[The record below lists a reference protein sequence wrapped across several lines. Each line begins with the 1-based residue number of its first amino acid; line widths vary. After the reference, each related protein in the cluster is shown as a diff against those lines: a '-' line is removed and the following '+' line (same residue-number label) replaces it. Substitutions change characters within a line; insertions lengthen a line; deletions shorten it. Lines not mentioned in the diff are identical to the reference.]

1 VSDPGERT
9 DATPSDPGELVDG
22 RSGPIRIA
30 NCSGFYGDRL
40 SAAREMVE
48 GGPIDVLT
56 GDWLAELTMLIL
68 AKNMLRDP
76 AAGYA
81 RTFVTQMEQVMGA
94 CLERG
99 IKVVSNAGGLSP
111 RGCADAVAAAAD
123 KLGLDPVIAY
133 VEGDNLLPRIDEL
146 KAAGVELSNMDTGE
160 PLGDRQVITA
170 NAYLGGWGIAE
181 ALARGADIVVTGR
194 VTDAALTVGP
204 AAWHHGWARDD
215 WDALAGAVV
224 AGHVIECG
232 AQTTGG
238 NYSFFT
244 EIPGLEHPGFPIA
257 EVYADGSSVITKHPG
272 QGGAVTIGTVTAQLL
287 YEIGGPAYANPD
299 VTARF
304 DTIALYDEGPDRVRI
319 AQVRGEPPPATAKV
333 ALNYQGGWRSTTV
346 LYLTGLDIEEK
357 AALVERALWSQIPRE
372 SFAEVDV
379 RLARTDKPDPA
390 TNEEAAAQLRIT
402 VKDPDERKVGRAF
415 SSKVTELALASYPG
429 LFGGGLTAGAQAY
442 GVYWP
447 AVVPAD
453 LVWQEVVIGGE
464 RTVVE
469 PVLPPAGWSRAAV
482 GSPAGGVPPVAGPP
496 AAGDVPAAVGSPAGV
511 PPVASPPAGVPPAD
525 VPPAGPTRRAP
536 LGSVIGAR
544 SGDKGGN
551 ANLGVW
557 ARSAAAYGWL
567 EWFLSTER
575 LKGLLPETAE
585 FEVDRHP
592 LPNILAVNFV
602 IHGLLGEG
610 VASSTRFDA
619 QAKSLG
625 EWLRAREADIP
636 VALLG

>member
-1 VSDPGERT
+1 MTG
-9 DATPSDPGELVDG
+9 A
-22 RSGPIRIA
+22 IRIA
-30 NCSGFYGDRL
+30 NCSGFYGDRI
-40 SAAREMVE
+40 SAAREMVD

-81 RTFVTQMEQVMGA
+81 RTFVTQMEHVMGD
-94 CLERG
+94 CLDRG

-111 RGCADAVAAAAD
+111 RGCADAVAGVAQ

-133 VEGDNLLPRIDEL
+133 VEGDNLVPRLEEL
-146 KAAGVELSNMDTGE
+146 RAAGVAFENMDTGE
-160 PLGDRQVITA
+160 PLGERQVMTA
-170 NAYLGGWGIAE
+170 NAYHGGWGIAE
-181 ALARGADIVVTGR
+181 ALGRGADIVVTGR

-215 WDALAGAVV
+215 WDCLAGAVV

-232 AQTTGG
+232 TQATGG

-244 EIPGLEHPGFPIA
+244 EVPGLEHPGFPVA
-257 EVYADGSSVITKHPG
+257 EVFPDGSSVITKHPG
-272 QGGAVTIGTVTAQLL
+272 HGGSVSIGTVTAQLL
-287 YEIGGPAYANPD
+287 YEIGGPGYANPD

-304 DTIALYDEGPDRVRI
+304 DSIRLAQDGQDRVRI
-319 AQVRGEPPPATAKV
+319 SAVKGEPPPPTAKV

-346 LYLTGLDIEEK
+346 LYLTGLDVEEK
-357 AALVERALWSQIPRE
+357 AALVERALWSEVPRG
-372 SFAEVDV
+372 SFEEVDV
-379 RLARTDKPDPA
+379 QLMRTDKEDPA
-390 TNEEAAAQLRIT
+390 TNEEALAQLRIT
-402 VKDPDERKVGRAF
+402 VKDSDERKVGRAF

-447 AVVPAD
+447 ALVPAD
-453 LVWQEVVIGGE
+453 LVWQEVVVGTE
-464 RTVVE
+464 RIVVE
-469 PVLPPAGWSRAAV
+469 PIIPPPGGWPAGAETA
-482 GSPAGGVPPVAGPP
+482 GAEPAGGT
-496 AAGDVPAAVGSPAGV
+496 PAGQD
-511 PPVASPPAGVPPAD
+511 PPIPPGGHPPTSAS
-525 VPPAGPTRRAP
+525 GPSTRRVP
-536 LGSVIGAR
+536 LGRLIGAR

-557 ARSAAAYGWL
+557 ARTTEAYRWL
-567 EWFLSTER
+567 DAFLTTQR
-575 LKGLLPETAE
+575 LKQLLPEAAHL
-585 FEVDRHP
+585 EVDRHP

-602 IHGLLGEG
+602 IYGLLGEG
-610 VASSTRFDA
+610 VASSTRLDA

-625 EWLRAREADIP
+625 EWLRARHADIP
-636 VALLG
+636 EELLP

>member
-1 VSDPGERT
+1 MSD
-9 DATPSDPGELVDG
+9 
-22 RSGPIRIA
+22 PIRIA

-40 SAAREMVE
+40 SAAREMVD

-81 RTFVTQMEQVMGA
+81 RTFVAQMEQVMGA

-99 IKVVSNAGGLSP
+99 IRVVSNAGGLSP
-111 RGCADAVAAAAD
+111 RGCADAVAAVAE

-133 VEGDNLLPRIDEL
+133 VEGDDLVPRIVEL
-146 KAAGVELSNMDTGE
+146 QAAGVAFANMDTGE
-160 PLGDRQVITA
+160 TLGDRQVMTA

-181 ALARGADIVVTGR
+181 ALARGADIVITGR

-204 AAWHHGWARDD
+204 AAWHHGWSRHD

-232 AQTTGG
+232 TQATGG
-238 NYSFFT
+238 NYSFFQ
-244 EIPGLEHPGFPIA
+244 EIPGLERPGFPIA
-257 EVYADGSSVITKHPG
+257 EVLPDGSSVITKHPG
-272 QGGAVTIGTVTAQLL
+272 HGGAVTVGTVTAQLL

-304 DTIALYDEGPDRVRI
+304 DTIALHDDGPDRVRI
-319 AQVRGEPPPATAKV
+319 SQVKGEPPPPTAKV

-346 LYLTGLDIEEK
+346 LYLTGLDIEDK
-357 AALVERALWSQIPRE
+357 AALVERSLWSELPKE

-379 RLARTDKPDPA
+379 QLVRTDKADPG
-390 TNEEAAAQLRIT
+390 TNEEAVAQLRIT

-453 LVWQEVVIGGE
+453 LIWQEVVVGAD

-469 PVLPPAGWSRAAV
+469 PVLPPAGWS
-482 GSPAGGVPPVAGPP
+482 AGLTPTDRPEGNGR
-496 AAGDVPAAVGSPAGV
+496 SLT
-511 PPVASPPAGVPPAD
+511 
-525 VPPAGPTRRAP
+525 GPTRRAP
-536 LGSVIGAR
+536 LGLVVGAR

-557 ARSAAAYGWL
+557 ARSAAAFDWL
-567 EWFLSTER
+567 DQYLTSER
-575 LKGLLPETAE
+575 LQDLLPETASLR
-585 FEVDRHP
+585 VDRHR
-592 LPNILAVNFV
+592 LPNIRAVNFV
-602 IHGLLGEG
+602 VHGLLGEG
-610 VASSTRFDA
+610 VASSTRLDA

-625 EWLRAREADIP
+625 EWLRARHADIP
-636 VALLG
+636 AELLPPGD

>member
-1 VSDPGERT
+1 MSR
-9 DATPSDPGELVDG
+9 
-22 RSGPIRIA
+22 PIRIA

-40 SAAREMVE
+40 SAAREMVS

-76 AAGYA
+76 AGGYA
-81 RTFVTQMEQVMGA
+81 RSFVTQMEQVMGD
-94 CLERG
+94 CLDRG

-111 RGCADAVAAAAD
+111 RGCADAVAGVAE

-133 VEGDNLLPRIDEL
+133 IEGDDLVPRMEEL
-146 KAAGVELSNMDTGE
+146 RAAGVSFSNMDTGE
-160 PLGDRQVITA
+160 PLGDRQVMTA
-170 NAYLGGWGIAE
+170 NAYLGGWGIAD
-181 ALARGADIVVTGR
+181 ALARGADIVITGR
-194 VTDAALTVGP
+194 VTDAALAVGP
-204 AAWHHGWARDD
+204 AAWRHGWERDS

-232 AQTTGG
+232 TQATGG
-238 NYSFFT
+238 NYSFFQ
-244 EIPGLEHPGFPIA
+244 EVPGLEHPGFPIA
-257 EVYADGSSVITKHPG
+257 EIGDDGSSVITKHPG
-272 QGGAVTIGTVTAQLL
+272 HGGLVSVGTVTAQLL

-304 DTIALYDEGPDRVRI
+304 DSIRLEEIGADRVRI
-319 AQVRGEPPPATAKV
+319 SGVTGEPPPATAKV

-346 LYLTGLDIEEK
+346 LYLTGIDIPEK
-357 AALVERALWSQIPRE
+357 ASLVERALWAEVPKG

-379 RLARTDKPDPA
+379 QLLRTEKEDPS
-390 TNEEAAAQLRIT
+390 TNEEAVAQLRIT

-447 AVVPAD
+447 ALVPAD
-453 LVWQEVVIGGE
+453 LVWQEVVVAGE

-469 PVLPPAGWSRAAV
+469 PVRASPGAPATAAPAPPASAAV
-482 GSPAGGVPPVAGPP
+482 QPTPAG
-496 AAGDVPAAVGSPAGV
+496 S
-511 PPVASPPAGVPPAD
+511 
-525 VPPAGPTRRAP
+525 TMRAP
-536 LGSVIGAR
+536 LGRLFGAR
-544 SGDKGGN
+544 SGDKGGT

-557 ARSAAAYGWL
+557 ARSEAAYRWL
-567 EWFLSTER
+567 DGFLSVER
-575 LKGLLPETAE
+575 LKELLPETARLPVE
-585 FEVDRHP
+585 RHA
-592 LPNILAVNFV
+592 LPNIWAVNFV
-602 IHGLLGEG
+602 IRGLLGEG
-610 VASSTRFDA
+610 VASSTRLDA

-625 EWLRAREADIP
+625 EWLRARHVDIP
-636 VALLG
+636 EELLT